1 MDMVTF
7 RTASLVLM
15 FIAFTGI
22 VIWAW
27 GRARKKDFDEAARL
41 ALDEEDQEAKP
52 RRAGSTNARDTG
64 AGDQK

>member
-1 MDMVTF
+1 MDMITF

-22 VIWAW
+22 VIWAL
-27 GRARKKDFDEAARL
+27 GRGRKKDFDEAARL
-41 ALDEEDQEAKP
+41 ALDEDDQKAKP
-52 RRAGSTNARDTG
+52 RQAGSTKPRDTG